1 MIDDSMMLRSNDKA
15 LRGKPTSVHYWF
27 HFARVILCLDVSRGQ
42 SVLTRWTSVLHES
55 TKTSDV
61 TQTMASPP
69 PPPVPQPLSK
79 CHLANKMPVHTEPE
93 QNTAS
98 SVHTATVKHSQQT
111 LPPPEKHACL
121 VSFSLFFFNYRGQR
135 TSHPRSKGVSQQ
147 TWQRSQSWNPSC
159 VCVREREGVYDL
171 CMEAMKKPIVVAPVC
186 LISVYTTMSVV
197 LWSPLVRLLCGAL
210 LWAEWEHRGKCRSL
224 CVPYS
229 SMCVIRD
236 THQRS
241 RLSGCGLV
249 FASPGELSV
258 LDAAWFTAARPRGSR
273 IGWRCCP
280 VCQPG
285 PRGVKFSL
293 PVYFM
298 HFNN

>member
-1 MIDDSMMLRSNDKA
+1 MSA
-15 LRGKPTSVHYWF
+15 E
-27 HFARVILCLDVSRGQ
+27 VSRSWPAEPLFFMSPQ
-42 SVLTRWTSVLHES
+42 KLRMSLKRW
-55 TKTSDV
+55 
-61 TQTMASPP
+61 PP
-69 PPPVPQPLSK
+69 PCLHPSLSHCLNVIWQTKRLFIQSRNKTQHPPFTLRLSNTPSK
-79 CHLANKMPVHTEPE
+79 RCHLLKNTPV
-93 QNTAS
+93 S
-98 SVHTATVKHSQQT
+98 S
-111 LPPPEKHACL
+111 L
-121 VSFSLFFFNYRGQR
+121 SLFFFFNYRGQR

>member
-1 MIDDSMMLRSNDKA
+1 MSSGKQNACSYRAGTKHSILRSHCD
-15 LRGKPTSVHYWF
+15 
-27 HFARVILCLDVSRGQ
+27 C
-42 SVLTRWTSVLHES
+42 
-55 TKTSDV
+55 
-61 TQTMASPP
+61 
-69 PPPVPQPLSK
+69 
-79 CHLANKMPVHTEPE
+79 
-93 QNTAS
+93 
-98 SVHTATVKHSQQT
+98 QT
-111 LPPPEKHACL
+111 LPANAATSWKTRL
-121 VSFSLFFFNYRGQR
+121 SRLFLSLFFNYRGQR

-159 VCVREREGVYDL
+159 VCVRERESVYDL

-241 RLSGCGLV
+241 RLSGCGHPASSASWMQLDLQLRGPAAPGSGGAAALCASRGLEESSSACLFTLCTLITNFMPLSTGLRPLSLFIVQLQGLV
-249 FASPGELSV
+249 SPMYPKVSPDFYLRTCMSCS
-258 LDAAWFTAARPRGSR
+258 DNAC
-273 IGWRCCP
+273 I
-280 VCQPG
+280 
-285 PRGVKFSL
+285 
-293 PVYFM
+293 
-298 HFNN
+298 

>member
-1 MIDDSMMLRSNDKA
+1 MSA
-15 LRGKPTSVHYWF
+15 E
-27 HFARVILCLDVSRGQ
+27 VSRSWPAEPLFFMSPQ
-42 SVLTRWTSVLHES
+42 KLRMSLKRW
-55 TKTSDV
+55 
-61 TQTMASPP
+61 PP
-69 PPPVPQPLSK
+69 PRLHPSLSHCLNVIWQTKRLFIQSRNKTQHPPFTLRLSNTPSK
-79 CHLANKMPVHTEPE
+79 RCHLLKNTPV
-93 QNTAS
+93 S
-98 SVHTATVKHSQQT
+98 S
-111 LPPPEKHACL
+111 L
-121 VSFSLFFFNYRGQR
+121 SLFFFLIIGGRELLTPDQRGYHSKHGR
-135 TSHPRSKGVSQQ
+135 DPNPEIHP
-147 TWQRSQSWNPSC
+147 